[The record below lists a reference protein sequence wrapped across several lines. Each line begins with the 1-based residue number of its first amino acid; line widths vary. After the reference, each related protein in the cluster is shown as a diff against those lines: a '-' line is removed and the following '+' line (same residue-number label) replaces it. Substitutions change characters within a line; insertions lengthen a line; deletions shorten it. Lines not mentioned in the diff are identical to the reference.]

1 MRILAKEIFSRCE
14 VKYTLSTAQKDILIN
29 AISEYMDPDKYNIGG
44 KFYTIS
50 NIYYD
55 TDDNYL
61 IQKSAAKPKYKEKLR
76 LRGYGVPKP
85 GDLVFLEIKKKFKGV
100 VNKRRTRLEIE
111 EAKKNISDV
120 LFKAELQAKQI
131 LEDAKTK
138 AIEERQEIDAQ
149 IEAEKE
155 KLIDAKIEL
164 AMLKDKAKDVMA
176 KFTEDITSLQ

>member
-1 MRILAKEIFSRCE
+1 MEENISKGLFGLKRNDVENYIADLKKDYEAELRRQNQELLNMKTENAKLNER
-14 VKYTLSTAQKDILIN
+14 LN
-29 AISEYMDPDKYNIGG
+29 EYLNDRK
-44 KFYTIS
+44 
-50 NIYYD
+50 
-55 TDDNYL
+55 
-61 IQKSAAKPKYKEKLR
+61 
-76 LRGYGVPKP
+76 
-85 GDLVFLEIKKKFKGV
+85 
-100 VNKRRTRLEIE
+100 EIE

-131 LEDAKTK
+131 IEDAKNK

>member
-1 MRILAKEIFSRCE
+1 MEENISKGLFGLKRTDVENYIADLKKDYEAELRRQNQELLNMKSENAKLNE
-14 VKYTLSTAQKDILIN
+14 
-29 AISEYMDPDKYNIGG
+29 
-44 KFYTIS
+44 
-50 NIYYD
+50 
-55 TDDNYL
+55 
-61 IQKSAAKPKYKEKLR
+61 R
-76 LRGYGVPKP
+76 LNE
-85 GDLVFLEIKKKFKGV
+85 FLNDRK
-100 VNKRRTRLEIE
+100 EIE

-120 LFKAELQAKQI
+120 LFKAEQQAKQI
-131 LEDAKTK
+131 LEDAKAK